1 VKRKLKIVAFFL
13 AGLGLAGL
21 LSPPRNSR
29 TEAADA
35 LAGMLQ
41 AQENVPTQKPT
52 FDYMS
57 TYLSRNT
64 KPLGLEEDKEIKE
77 LKQQSAI
84 KWAIRANVRH
94 SLQ

>member
-1 VKRKLKIVAFFL
+1 MKRKLKLMAFFL
-13 AGLGLAGL
+13 AALGLAAL
-21 LSPPRNSR
+21 LSPPQRLR
-29 TEAADA
+29 IATAAA
-35 LAGMLQ
+35 LAGMLH
-41 AQENVPTQKPT
+41 AQESVPTQKPT

-77 LKQQSAI
+77 LMQQPAV
-84 KWAIRANVRH
+84 KWAIRANIRH

>member
-1 VKRKLKIVAFFL
+1 MAFFL
-13 AGLGLAGL
+13 AAWGLAVL
-21 LSPPRNSR
+21 LSPPQRAR
-29 TEAADA
+29 TATAAA

-41 AQENVPTQKPT
+41 AQETVPTQKPT

-77 LKQQSAI
+77 LKQQPAI
-84 KWAIRANVRH
+84 KWAIRANIRH

>member
-1 VKRKLKIVAFFL
+1 MAFFL
-13 AGLGLAGL
+13 TAVGPAVLLFPPHGPGTMAAFAGIL
-21 LSPPRNSR
+21 R
-29 TEAADA
+29 
-35 LAGMLQ
+35 
-41 AQENVPTQKPT
+41 AQESVPTQKPT

-77 LKQQSAI
+77 LKRQPAI
-84 KWAIRANVRH
+84 KWAIRANIRH

>member
-1 VKRKLKIVAFFL
+1 MAFFL
-13 AGLGLAGL
+13 AAVGLAAL
-21 LSPPRNSR
+21 LSPPQRAR
-29 TEAADA
+29 TAPVAA

-41 AQENVPTQKPT
+41 AQESVPTQKPT

-77 LKQQSAI
+77 LKKQPAI
-84 KWAIRANVRH
+84 KWAIRANIRH